1 MRVTYTRATASLVVI
16 MFPHNVQ
23 KYFAY
28 NCNISATRHHTD
40 LEQGAMERGENEAD
54 DGLHYSFLGIVV

>member
-1 MRVTYTRATASLVVI
+1 MIVTYTRATASLVVI

-28 NCNISATRHHTD
+28 NCNISSTRHQRD
-40 LEQGAMERGENEAD
+40 LGQGAMERGENETD
-54 DGLHYSFLGIVV
+54 DGLHYAFPGIVV